1 MVPEAVVARVLGM
14 SRSAVTDATSNAN
27 VAAWDSLNHVSLILE
42 LETTYG
48 VSFSAE
54 ETLSMTDVAAIKRV
68 LRSHGAS
75 WEGA

>member
-1 MVPEAVVARVLGM
+1 MAPEAVVARVFGIA
-14 SRSAVTDATSNAN
+14 RAAVTDATSNAT
-27 VAAWDSLNHVSLILE
+27 VAEWDSLNHVTLILE

-75 WEGA
+75 WDGA